1 MESDSEPPGAGSEPA
16 QSPDRPTESP
26 ANSAGAPAQP
36 IPSLLRNWLSWAGLL
51 LFILVLGNL
60 VLLLLV
66 ALLVKRPNPYLGIF
80 VYLAL
85 PTIAMLGLL
94 LVPAGVLLERRRRRR
109 LLPGELPRYP
119 RIDLN
124 QPATR
129 RAAAFAAGFIALFLM
144 VSALASY
151 HAYQF
156 TDSVAFCGETCHTPM
171 KPEFIAYQDSP
182 HARVPCANCH
192 IGPGASWFVRSKLT
206 GIYQVYAVATNSY
219 PRPIRTP
226 IKFLRPVREACEEC
240 HWPKKFYAAQL
251 KVFSHFMPD
260 EKNTPAEV
268 RMLIKTGGG
277 SAEGGR
283 PMGIHWHMNLAYK
296 VSFVASD
303 PQHQNIPWVRTRNIN
318 GRVTEYFA
326 KGSPLTPKQ
335 VAAMPK
341 NVMDC
346 VSCHDRPSH
355 RFLPPDFAVDRAF
368 VAGRLERSLPFLK
381 REMVKLLSGS
391 YPSTPKALEAIATGL
406 ADFYQDKYPEL
417 YAQERLQIE
426 AAIATAQE
434 IYRNNFFPEMRV
446 DWRTHPDNIGHL
458 YYRGCFRCHDGR
470 HVSADGRVISNAC
483 ESCHTIIGQKV
494 GEPAPASGETFAH
507 PINLKALKGL
517 TCSTCHTGAVL

>member
-1 MESDSEPPGAGSEPA
+1 MESDSEPPGAASEPD
-16 QSPDRPTESP
+16 QSADGP
-26 ANSAGAPAQP
+26 AEPPAGGAGAPAP
-36 IPSLLRNWLSWAGLL
+36 RTPSLLRNWLSWAGAL
-51 LFILVLGNL
+51 LFVLVVGNL

-66 ALLVKRPNPYLGIF
+66 ATLVRRPNPYLGIF
-80 VYLAL
+80 VYLVL

-129 RAAAFAAGFIALFLM
+129 RAAALAVGLIGLFLL

-240 HWPKKFYAAQL
+240 HWPKKFYAGQL
-251 KVFSHFMPD
+251 KVFNHFAAD

-268 RMLIKTGGG
+268 RLLIKTGGG

-283 PMGIHWHMNLAYK
+283 PMGIHWHMNLGYK
-296 VSFVASD
+296 VSFVATD
-303 PQHQNIPWVRTRNIN
+303 PQHQDIPWVRTQSTN
-318 GRVTEYFA
+318 GRVTEYLA
-326 KGSPLTPKQ
+326 KGSRLTPKQ
-335 VAAMPK
+335 IAAMPH

-355 RFLPPDFAVDRAF
+355 KFRSPDLAVDRAF
-368 VAGRLERSLPFLK
+368 VAGRLDRSLPFLK
-381 REMVKLLSGS
+381 REMVRLLSAP
-391 YPSTPKALEAIATGL
+391 YPSTAKALEAIATGL
-406 ADFYQDKYPEL
+406 ADFYQDKYPSL
-417 YAQERLQIE
+417 YAHKGPALEG
-426 AAIATAQE
+426 AIAQAQE
-434 IYRNNFFPEMRV
+434 IYRSNFFPEMGV

-458 YYRGCFRCHDGR
+458 YYRGCFRCHDGQ
-470 HVSADGRVISNAC
+470 HVSADGRVISKAC
-483 ESCHTIIGQKV
+483 EICHSIIGQSV
-494 GEPAPASGETFAH
+494 GETPLVFGEVFEH
-507 PINLKALKGL
+507 PVNLQALKGL